1 MNLQK
6 ENLGLSPQMRDDL
19 YNNLNV
25 IINCAG
31 TVEFDTRLDI
41 ATDINVRGTLLLMK
55 LAEKC
60 QNFEVF
66 CHVSTLYALVDKT
79 GFIDEKMHSSHH
91 DWYADY
97 EKIIS
102 MNVQE
107 IVTNQQQII
116 QKFPNNYCY
125 SKRMAEELLHK
136 HQ

>member
-55 LAEKC
+55 LAE
-60 QNFEVF
+60 
-66 CHVSTLYALVDKT
+66 
-79 GFIDEKMHSSHH
+79 
-91 DWYADY
+91 
-97 EKIIS
+97 
-102 MNVQE
+102 
-107 IVTNQQQII
+107 
-116 QKFPNNYCY
+116 
-125 SKRMAEELLHK
+125 
-136 HQ
+136 